1 MNLNQKEKASAL
13 IKNVFLAIVVGPVV
27 GALDAFFGRIL
38 IAVSAFRLLICITD
52 ITSSVCVV

>member
-38 IAVSAFRLLICITD
+38 IAVSAFREALNPLSLHDALPI
-52 ITSSVCVV
+52 